1 MRIIQHNTEEDIGE
15 EPQAPLQ
22 RLASES
28 YSGESEM
35 SPWKQ
40 TSNFPNSEIQSSGS
54 SQFPDTGG
62 GSGDCNGK

>member
-1 MRIIQHNTEEDIGE
+1 MSTIQHNTEEDIGE

-35 SPWKQ
+35 SSWQQ
-40 TSNFPNSEIQSSGS
+40 TSNFSKTQKFNPVAAFNFQTQVE
-54 SQFPDTGG
+54 
-62 GSGDCNGK
+62 SGDCNGK